1 MNLPNK
7 LTLARILLI
16 PVFVAILEI
25 AFPGQ
30 YLWAA
35 LVFAAASF
43 AAVLLLLALCGS
55 SLRRRG
61 KKGWILW
68 SGAALLLAG
77 AVLSCLLPAM

>member
-1 MNLPNK
+1 M
-7 LTLARILLI
+7 LARHL
-16 PVFVAILEI
+16 
-25 AFPGQ
+25 
-30 YLWAA
+30 AA
-35 LVFAAASF
+35 RVFAAASF
-43 AAVLLLLALCGS
+43 AAVLLLLALCGI